1 MSLTR
6 TLFGAMVREEY
17 RLHADLF
24 GGRRFVGFP
33 LLIAALGAGTMWFLS
48 LTDVTVASVAAG
60 LHALAFAF
68 GLHTGTVGFVGRDA
82 LENLLGDMTLLVFSA
97 RTLPLSRRRLLAVF
111 LVKDLAFYAVAFLLP
126 LTLSVAPL
134 AYVRDPALAA
144 RLPVLWATTTL
155 TFLFGM
161 TVTFALVGLS
171 TRGLSARIL
180 GLAAAAAVGLGV
192 AAEFDLLS
200 LTPYALY
207 RSPSPTAVA
216 AAILPSVALAA
227 VGLAAYDPTSRSG
240 ARTATASFGR
250 WRRRLRDENGLLT
263 RSLIDV
269 ARSSGG
275 LWKVVF
281 SGGVLFGVS
290 AALVGLTETVTGVE
304 PSTGLSFGALLGL
317 TGFTTY
323 NWLTQFDDP
332 DEHLSYPVSVAD
344 LFAAKFRAF
353 LLLAVPNGLVYL
365 AVAVAWLG
373 GDPAHVAV
381 GALLLVGVELYL
393 FGLTTYLAGFQ
404 PNEFLFDSVLFAA
417 FGAAVA
423 LALVPTLIVALV
435 VSPVPTS
442 LLGGLAV
449 AAAALAAV
457 GVGLYR
463 RAVPRWEEKLLAG
476 G

>member
-17 RLHADLF
+17 RLHAELF

-33 LLIAALGAGTMWFLS
+33 LLIGALGTGTMWFLS
-48 LTDVTVASVAAG
+48 LTDVTVATVTAG

-68 GLHTGTVGFVGRDA
+68 GLHTGSVGFVGRDA

-111 LVKDLAFYAVAFLLP
+111 LVKDVAFYAVAFLLP
-126 LTLSVAPL
+126 LALSVAPL
-134 AYVRDPALAA
+134 AYARDPALLAGVPA
-144 RLPVLWATTTL
+144 LWATTTL
-155 TFLFGM
+155 TFLLGM
-161 TVTFALVGLS
+161 SVTFALVGLS
-171 TRGLSARIL
+171 TRGLSARVA
-180 GLAAAAAVGLGV
+180 GLAAAAALGLAVV
-192 AAEFDLLS
+192 AEVDPLA

-207 RSPSPTAVA
+207 RDPSA
-216 AAILPSVALAA
+216 AALGAAVLPALALAA

-240 ARTATASFGR
+240 ARTADPSFGR
-250 WRRRLRDENGLLT
+250 WRRRLGDENGLLT
-263 RSLIDV
+263 RSLLDV

-281 SGGVLFGVS
+281 SGAVLFGVS
-290 AALVGLTETVTGVE
+290 AALIGVTETVTGVE

-317 TGFTTY
+317 TAFTSY

-332 DEHLSYPVSVAD
+332 GEHLAYPVSVAD

-353 LLLAVPNGLVYL
+353 LLLAVPNGLLFL
-365 AVAVAWLG
+365 ALSVAWLG

-381 GALLLVGVELYL
+381 GAALLVGVELYL

-404 PNEFLFDSVLFAA
+404 PNEFLFDSVLFAV

-423 LALVPTLIVALV
+423 VALVPVLVIALV
-435 VSPVPTS
+435 VSPVSTT
-442 LLGGLAV
+442 LLGGLAAGGV
-449 AAAALAAV
+449 AFAIV
-457 GVGLYR
+457 GVALYQ
-463 RAVPRWEEKLLAG
+463 RAVPRWEAKLLAG

>member
-17 RLHADLF
+17 RLHAELF

-33 LLIAALGAGTMWFLS
+33 LLIAALGGGTTWFLS
-48 LTDVTVASVAAG
+48 LTDVTVATVAAG

-68 GLHTGTVGFVGRDA
+68 GLHTGSVGFVGRDA

-111 LVKDLAFYAVAFLLP
+111 LVKDVAFYAVAFLLP
-126 LTLSVAPL
+126 LALSVAPL
-134 AYVRDPALAA
+134 AYARDPALLAGVPA
-144 RLPVLWATTTL
+144 LWATTTL
-155 TFLFGM
+155 TFLLGM
-161 TVTFALVGLS
+161 SVTFALVGLS
-171 TRGLSARIL
+171 TRGLSARIA
-180 GLAAAAAVGLGV
+180 GLAAAAALGLAV
-192 AAEFDLLS
+192 AAEFDPLAF
-200 LTPYALY
+200 TPYALY
-207 RSPSPTAVA
+207 RAPSPTTLA
-216 AAILPSVALAA
+216 AAVLPALALAA
-227 VGLAAYDPTSRSG
+227 VGLAASDPSSRSG
-240 ARTATASFGR
+240 ARTADPAFGR
-250 WRRRLRDENGLLT
+250 WRRRLGDENGLFT
-263 RSLIDV
+263 RSLLDV

-281 SGGVLFGVS
+281 SGAVLFGVS
-290 AALVGLTETVTGVE
+290 AALIGVTETVTGVE

-317 TGFTTY
+317 TAFTSY

-332 DEHLSYPVSVAD
+332 GEYLAYPVSVAD

-353 LLLAVPNGLVYL
+353 LLLAVPNGLLFLAL
-365 AVAVAWLG
+365 AVLWLG
-373 GDPAHVAV
+373 GDPVHVAV

-393 FGLTTYLAGFQ
+393 FGLTTFLAGFQ

-423 LALVPTLIVALV
+423 VALVPVLVIALV
-435 VSPVPTS
+435 VSPVS
-442 LLGGLAV
+442 SALLGGLAV
-449 AAAALAAV
+449 AGVGLGAV

-463 RAVPRWEEKLLAG
+463 LAVPRWEEKLLAG